1 MVMEYAKHFVR
12 GACWTTRNILFEEYA
27 EQFARGLRNLWKIS
41 CKEYPEH
48 FVWEVRETCSRS
60 TQNILFQEYIQHF
73 DWGVHKTFCSR
84 STQNNLFEEYAVCK
98 IFFFMEYQ
106 EHFVQ
111 KVRGTCC
118 SKSTWNNLF
127 EEYGEHFV
135 RGVRW
140 ITLFSWVTVS
150 FLWIIQYVMYILIQI

>member
-1 MVMEYAKHFVR
+1 MKIFLPVLLVLLVREVNGTFMVIEYAKHFVR
-12 GACWTTRNILFEEYA
+12 GACWTTRNILLEEYA
-27 EQFARGLRNLWKIS
+27 EQFARGVRNLWKIS

-60 TQNILFQEYIQHF
+60 TQNI
-73 DWGVHKTFCSR
+73 
-84 STQNNLFEEYAVCK
+84 LFEEYAVCK